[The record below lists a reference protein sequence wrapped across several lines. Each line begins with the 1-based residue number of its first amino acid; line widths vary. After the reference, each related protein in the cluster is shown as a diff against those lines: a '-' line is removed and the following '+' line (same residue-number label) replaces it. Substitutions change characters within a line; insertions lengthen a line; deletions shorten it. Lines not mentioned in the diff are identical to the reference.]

1 MSEASS
7 ADDSHAILAA
17 AAEAWS
23 VAGRTWDAAGLA
35 AGYTE
40 DAVFFG
46 GRPGLQQGSAGVRA
60 YFDSHVGTITRA
72 KLTLRDQQVFRLAPD
87 VIVAQGF
94 GHFALG
100 FADGRSSDVVQR
112 ATLVLVR
119 RDGRW
124 SILLHHFSDEPQS
137 PPLGLD

>member
-1 MSEASS
+1 VSS
-7 ADDSHAILAA
+7 SDDSHATLTA

-23 VAGRTWDAAGLA
+23 AAGRTWDTAGIAAN
-35 AGYTE
+35 YTE

-46 GRPGLQQGSAGVRA
+46 GRPGLQQGVAGVRA
-60 YFDSHVGTITRA
+60 YFESYAGTITRA

-87 VIVAQGF
+87 VILAQGF

-100 FADGRSSDVVQR
+100 FADGRSSDPVQR
-112 ATLVLVR
+112 TTLVLVR

-124 SILLHHFSDEPQS
+124 NILQHHFSAEPDS

>member
-1 MSEASS
+1 MNGSS
-7 ADDSHAILAA
+7 SGDDSHAIVAA

-23 VAGRTWDAAGLA
+23 DAGRTWDPAAIA
-35 AGYTE
+35 RGYTD

-60 YFDSHVGTITRA
+60 YFDSYVGTITSAR
-72 KLTLRDQQVFRLAPD
+72 LTLRDQQVFRLAPD
-87 VIVAQGF
+87 VILAQGF

-100 FADGRSSDVVQR
+100 FADGRSTDTVQR
-112 ATLVLVR
+112 TTLVLVR
-119 RDGRW
+119 RAGQW
-124 SILLHHFSDEPQS
+124 KILQHHFSVEPTS

>member
-1 MSEASS
+1 MSSS
-7 ADDSHAILAA
+7 DDSRAILAA

-23 VAGRTWDAAGLA
+23 AAGRTWDAAGIA
-35 AGYTE
+35 ANYTD

-60 YFDSHVGTITRA
+60 YFESYAGTITRA

-87 VIVAQGF
+87 LILAQGF
-94 GHFALG
+94 GEFALG
-100 FADGRSSDVVQR
+100 FADGRSSDTVQR
-112 ATLVLVR
+112 TTLVLVR

-124 SILLHHFSDEPQS
+124 KILQHHFSAEPDS